1 MKAVI
6 FLLLALSISAPAVA
20 QNETGSDTESTPK
33 VENTRKKGKKKK
45 RPADKGKPT
54 AEETDKPAEPRKRTS
69 RMNRATKKIGLG
81 AELGLMFSATAGG
94 GLELSFNSGD
104 SLQFGGGISYGKE
117 DLTSQG
123 ADAEETSS
131 SGSGGSSGST
141 TGGEPIVETE
151 QLDLTFTYANAIG
164 KFFVGNSFFFSAGL
178 GYRIIE
184 TNIRVSSVAERGIYI
199 ATNTKST
206 SICLD
211 IGLGNRWQFD
221 SGFYIGGNW
230 FAAAIPLASSYTAT
244 TESGGSDE
252 SIDDVAESNKDLAKD
267 IGSAT
272 HYRLAVLQLGFH
284 F

>member
-1 MKAVI
+1 
-6 FLLLALSISAPAVA
+6 
-20 QNETGSDTESTPK
+20 
-33 VENTRKKGKKKK
+33 
-45 RPADKGKPT
+45 
-54 AEETDKPAEPRKRTS
+54 
-69 RMNRATKKIGLG
+69 
-81 AELGLMFSATAGG
+81 MFSATAGG
-94 GLELSFNSGD
+94 GLELSFNSGE
-104 SLQFGGGISYGKE
+104 SLQFGGGISYGKK

-123 ADAEETSS
+123 ADSEETSS
-131 SGSGGSSGST
+131 GGSGSSSGST
-141 TGGEPIVETE
+141 TEPVVETE
-151 QLDLTFTYANAIG
+151 QLDLTFTYANAIS

-184 TNIRVSSVAERGIYI
+184 TNIRVSSVAERDIYI
-199 ATNTKST
+199 ATNTKSS

-230 FAAAIPLASSYTAT
+230 FAAVIPLASSYTAT

-272 HYRLAVLQLGFH
+272 HYRLAVLQLGFN